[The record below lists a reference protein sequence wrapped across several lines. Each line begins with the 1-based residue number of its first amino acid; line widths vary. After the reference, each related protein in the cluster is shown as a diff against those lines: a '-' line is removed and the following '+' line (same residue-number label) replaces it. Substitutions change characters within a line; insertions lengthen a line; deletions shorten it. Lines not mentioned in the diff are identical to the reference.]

1 MTQTAA
7 PAPSLVPLVE
17 ADQAPIFAR
26 PYFPAAGP
34 ASPLTASLAH
44 VPEILEVALPF
55 ISRVLGPTALD
66 ARTKEIVVLRTS
78 ALMECSYCVQTHT
91 AAALDSGLARA
102 QIEALRGEAGVEEAF
117 AAAGERALIAWVDE
131 VALGRGAV
139 GEEVTARARE
149 AMGDP
154 ELVELTLVV
163 GATLM
168 LNRYCTSLR
177 LPTSAATLLRL
188 AEEGLA

>member
-102 QIEALRGEAGVEEAF
+102 QIEALRGEAGVEDF

-139 GEEVTARARE
+139 AEEVTARARE